1 MVVEL
6 ARSSTSIFLLQRHYA
21 LRLLEDD
28 GLLGAKPTT
37 IPMDP
42 TVKLKN
48 SEKNLLEDPIAYIR
62 LVGKLMYLIISRL
75 DYTFAVHKLSQWHNQ
90 TKPNECNKPSL
101 EIHQRLAR
109 QMIFLSKIDNLLIK
123 AFVDAD
129 WGSCMNT
136 RSSITGFYVFL
147 GMSLISWKSK
157 KHQIISCSST
167 EAEYRALATV
177 SCEVI

>member
-28 GLLGAKPTT
+28 GLLGAKPAT

-62 LVGKLMYLIISRL
+62 LVGKLLYLTIS
-75 DYTFAVHKLSQWHNQ
+75 
-90 TKPNECNKPSL
+90 
-101 EIHQRLAR
+101 
-109 QMIFLSKIDNLLIK
+109 
-123 AFVDAD
+123 
-129 WGSCMNT
+129 
-136 RSSITGFYVFL
+136 
-147 GMSLISWKSK
+147 
-157 KHQIISCSST
+157 
-167 EAEYRALATV
+167 
-177 SCEVI
+177 